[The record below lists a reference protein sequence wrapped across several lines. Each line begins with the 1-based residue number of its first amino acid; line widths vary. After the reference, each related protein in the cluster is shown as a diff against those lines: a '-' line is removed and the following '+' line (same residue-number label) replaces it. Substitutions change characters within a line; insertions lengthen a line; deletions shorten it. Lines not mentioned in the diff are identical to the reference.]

1 MSYDAAETSVQ
12 GGSPVEC
19 YTFTRGT
26 EVIARYTSAEADV
39 TVDSETWEAWPGGLA
54 RGPVTISGEDGR
66 GALRVT
72 VARDFPIAEL
82 IHLRP
87 RTGVIGCTV
96 YRHHRDDLSLGVIPI
111 FAGRVLSARRAANGD
126 RILAIEPRS
135 IAQNRIGLHR
145 VCQPSCNH
153 ELYGPLC
160 RLDMADWD
168 HATTIVSISGT
179 ALEVADVA
187 SGMPYTG
194 GIVAYTDADGI
205 TDYAYIE
212 EADGTTLTLDLAIYG
227 AVATEAVT
235 LYPGCDW
242 TMTTCDTVF
251 SNSENYGGRLHVPS
265 LNPVTQDAFA

>member
-1 MSYDAAETSVQ
+1 MTYEALEESHQSGE
-12 GGSPVEC
+12 PVEL
-19 YTFTRGT
+19 YTFTRGS
-26 EVIARYTSAEADV
+26 EIIARYTSGDVAV
-39 TVDSETWEAWPGGLA
+39 TVDSNTYSPWPGGMKRSEISL
-54 RGPVTISGEDGR
+54 SGEDGR
-66 GALRVT
+66 AALKIT
-72 VARDFPIAEL
+72 VARDHPIAQL

-96 YRHHRDDLSLGVIPI
+96 HRYHRSDDTALIPI
-111 FAGRVLSARRAANGD
+111 YAGRVLSARRARTGE
-126 RILAIEPRS
+126 RTLIVEPRS
-135 IAQNRIGLHR
+135 ISQNRIGLHR
-145 VCQPSCNH
+145 VCQPGCNH

-160 RLDMADWD
+160 RLSMDDWD

-227 AVATEAVT
+227 AAATEAVT

-242 TMTTCDTVF
+242 TMSTCDTVF